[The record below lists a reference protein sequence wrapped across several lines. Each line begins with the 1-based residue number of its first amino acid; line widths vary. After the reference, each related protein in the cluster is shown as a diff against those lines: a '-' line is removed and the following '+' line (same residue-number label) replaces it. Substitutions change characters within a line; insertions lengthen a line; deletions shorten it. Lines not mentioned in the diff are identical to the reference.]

1 MTSQTIRCVVLK
13 ERKKARQVKKEKRER
28 EREIV
33 KTVKILNKQVKSSM
47 RKRQVKQEH

>member
-13 ERKKARQVKKEKRER
+13 ERKKARQVKKEKR